1 MAAGRAGPALDPEQ
15 ALAALEAL
23 LADGTAQV
31 VVLPEPLSVA
41 DAELEGPSAP
51 ALRERLA
58 TTPEAERPAMLREA
72 VREQVAGILSLPA
85 AGIDARRALNE
96 YGLDSLMA
104 VELRNA
110 LAALCGER
118 LPASLIFDYPTVQ
131 ALAGFLLGRLA
142 GALPAPPPEPTPQP
156 PTEPP
161 GAPMGDADAA
171 IDDTMSEEE
180 LARAL
185 MLEVD
190 RAGF

>member
-1 MAAGRAGPALDPEQ
+1 
-15 ALAALEAL
+15 
-23 LADGTAQV
+23 
-31 VVLPEPLSVA
+31 
-41 DAELEGPSAP
+41 
-51 ALRERLA
+51 
-58 TTPEAERPAMLREA
+58 MLREA
-72 VREQVAGILSLPA
+72 VREQVAAILSLPT

-131 ALAGFLLGRLA
+131 ALAGFLSERMA
-142 GALPAPPPEPTPQP
+142 GSIPPPP
-156 PTEPP
+156 EPP

-171 IDDTMSEEE
+171 IDGTMSEEE